1 MTNRRE
7 WICQLQVRRTAQP
20 NPRGKVVEGCEWW
33 KREEKRRRSS
43 AWREV
48 GEEELVTEANKHWKH
63 R

>member
-33 KREEKRRRSS
+33 KREEKREEKFSLERS
-43 AWREV
+43 R
-48 GEEELVTEANKHWKH
+48 
-63 R
+63 